1 MKKRSDLMRG
11 KTYIVA
17 HRRRREGLTDYRKRL
32 GLLKSGNPRFVVRKS
47 VNNLTCQIIQYSPE
61 GDKTIVSVNSGDVKK
76 LGWKG
81 NPGNLPGAYL
91 VGLLCGVRA
100 GKKKVKEAV
109 LDSGLY
115 ISTPGSRIYSAL
127 KGAID
132 SGLKIPHSEEILP
145 KDERIRGEHIA
156 NIAKK
161 IKAEKPD
168 EYNKRFSVYLKNKL
182 PPENLPRH
190 FEEVRKKILKK

>member
-1 MKKRSDLMRG
+1 MRG

-17 HRRRREGLTDYRKRL
+17 HRRRREGRTDYKQRL
-32 GLLKSGNPRFVVRKS
+32 RLLKSGKPRFIVRKS
-47 VNNLTCQIIQYSPE
+47 INNVTCQIVEYSRD
-61 GDKTIVSVNSGDVKK
+61 GDKTIVSVNSKDIEK

-91 VGLLCGVRA
+91 VGLLCGSRA
-100 GKKKVKEAV
+100 NKKKIKDAV

-132 SGLKIPHSEEILP
+132 SGLQIPHSEDILP
-145 KDERIRGEHIA
+145 KNERIKGEHIA
-156 NIAKK
+156 ALAKK
-161 IKAEKPD
+161 LKSENPG
-168 EYNKRFSVYLKNKL
+168 EYKKRFSLYLKSKVT
-182 PPENLPRH
+182 PENLPKH
-190 FEEVRKKILKK
+190 FDEVKKKILKK